1 MKNRLMIKDRSTSP
15 SSSSSSTFSQLPH
28 QPPHSRKPKLA
39 LLREVFGRGVSLNRI
54 CHSFPIDQHFFKFIS
69 WFIFASLFS
78 RFHLVLASTSPSQP
92 SISRWGHVL
101 CPAWLQ
107 RLILTSYTQKWQRRF
122 LGAAPLQSKWFFFC
136 LSTVSYLWTGEMKKQ
151 KWQQSLGPM
160 KRVYAGWERMN
171 VSLCVPC
178 SKTHENTELQRSLF
192 SSLFT
197 SIHNLFLLNISGL
210 PNLNNNQMW
219 LSNFS

>member
-78 RFHLVLASTSPSQP
+78 RFHLLLASTSPSQP
-92 SISRWGHVL
+92 SISRWGHVF

-122 LGAAPLQSKWFFFC
+122 LGAAPLQSKWFFFLPKYSV
-136 LSTVSYLWTGEMKKQ
+136 LSLDWRNEETKMAAKSRTNEESVC
-151 KWQQSLGPM
+151 
-160 KRVYAGWERMN
+160 RMGKN
-171 VSLCVPC
+171 ECVFVC
-178 SKTHENTELQRSLF
+178 T
-192 SSLFT
+192 
-197 SIHNLFLLNISGL
+197 LLKDSWKHRA
-210 PNLNNNQMW
+210 PKVPV
-219 LSNFS
+219 

>member
-15 SSSSSSTFSQLPH
+15 SSSSSSSTFSQLPH

-54 CHSFPIDQHFFKFIS
+54 CHTFPIDHIFFKYLS
-69 WFIFASLFS
+69 RFIFASPFS
-78 RFHLVLASTSPSQP
+78 RFHLLLASTSPIQP
-92 SISRWGHVL
+92 SISRWGRVF

-122 LGAAPLQSKWFFFC
+122 LGAAALQSKWFFYIFLFC

-151 KWQQSLGPM
+151 KWQRSLGPM

-178 SKTHENTELQRSLF
+178 SKTHEALYVPA
-192 SSLFT
+192 
-197 SIHNLFLLNISGL
+197 SIIYF
-210 PNLNNNQMW
+210 
-219 LSNFS
+219 F